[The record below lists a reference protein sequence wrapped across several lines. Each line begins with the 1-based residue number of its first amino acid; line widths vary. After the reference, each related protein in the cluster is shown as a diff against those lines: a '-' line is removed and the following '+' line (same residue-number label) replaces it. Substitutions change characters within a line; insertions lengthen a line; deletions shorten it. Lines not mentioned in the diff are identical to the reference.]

1 MPKYGQAN
9 CQRGKSARIYIDF
22 YSAMV
27 GSEEVTTIS
36 FELVE
41 VGTPKRSSDSENLSV
56 RDGGSITK

>member
-1 MPKYGQAN
+1 M
-9 CQRGKSARIYIDF
+9 DF
-22 YSAMV
+22 YSALV

-56 RDGGSITK
+56 RDGDSITK